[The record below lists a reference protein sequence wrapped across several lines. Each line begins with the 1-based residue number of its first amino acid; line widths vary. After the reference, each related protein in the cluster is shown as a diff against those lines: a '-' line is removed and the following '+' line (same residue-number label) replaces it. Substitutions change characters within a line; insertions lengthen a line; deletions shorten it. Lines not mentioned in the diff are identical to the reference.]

1 MIPRR
6 ELGAAWVT
14 EEMMRL
20 FTKPGSRLRSA
31 MIASLAMVAM
41 ITMTGTG
48 QALAASGSGQSRQP
62 GSALLWLPAG
72 ATAVP
77 ALSSPGA
84 AATACPRVF
93 LIGAR
98 GSGET
103 SGGQFNGLGAE
114 VSKLLSVAA
123 GYFKQKKVSYKT
135 YAVNYPSLSVNVLDP
150 TDWSKGPSYYFHH
163 NVDKYV
169 SSIVTGRKVL
179 ISLANALHK
188 RCGSTL
194 MILAGYSQ
202 GAMVAHTA
210 VNSLPGGVL
219 TCVQGSILLGDGN
232 RVPNTRAKEFGNS
245 PANGEGI
252 ASWIASVLGIKLGPD
267 VNGWPVTAN
276 VCNANDI
283 VCDTR
288 LGGILHFKQAA
299 AVHTSYAKK
308 NKNGTYSYE
317 KVLTT
322 AATWDAAKVYGFLT
336 SKPGPACG
344 LS

>member
-1 MIPRR
+1 
-6 ELGAAWVT
+6 
-14 EEMMRL
+14 MMRL
-20 FTKPGSRLRSA
+20 FTKPGPRLRSA
-31 MIASLAMVAM
+31 MIAGLAIVAM
-41 ITMTGTG
+41 TAMTGTG
-48 QALAASGSGQSRQP
+48 QALAASGGSQSGHP
-62 GSALLWLPAG
+62 GSALLRLSAG

-84 AATACPRVF
+84 ASSCPRVF

-103 SGGQFNGLGAE
+103 SGGAFNGLGAE
-114 VSKLLSVAA
+114 VDKLLSVAA
-123 GYFKQKKVSYKT
+123 SYFEQKKVSYKT

-150 TDWSKGPSYYFHH
+150 TDWTKGPSYYFHH

-169 SSIVTGRKVL
+169 GSIVKGRKVL
-179 ISLANALHK
+179 IALADALHK

-194 MILAGYSQ
+194 MIVAGYSQ

-210 VNSLPGGVL
+210 VNSLPGAVL

-232 RVPNTRAKEFGNS
+232 RVPNTRAKEFGTS
-245 PANGEGI
+245 PAKGEGI
-252 ASWIASVLGIKLGPD
+252 ANWIASELGMSLGRD

-276 VCNANDI
+276 ICNNYDI
-283 VCDTR
+283 VCDTS
-288 LGGILHFKQAA
+288 LAGILHFKYAA
-299 AVHTSYAKK
+299 SVHTSYAKK
-308 NKNGTYSYE
+308 NKNGTYTYE

>member
-1 MIPRR
+1 
-6 ELGAAWVT
+6 
-14 EEMMRL
+14 MRL
-20 FTKPGSRLRSA
+20 FTEPRTRLA
-31 MIASLAMVAM
+31 TALIAALAIVAM
-41 ITMTGTG
+41 TALTGTG
-48 QALAASGSGQSRQP
+48 QALAASGGRQP
-62 GSALLWLPAG
+62 GGSAGALLTLPAG

-77 ALSSPGA
+77 ALSSPGT

-114 VSKLLSVAA
+114 VNKLLSVAA
-123 GYFKQKKVSYKT
+123 GYFKQKKISYQT

-163 NVDKYV
+163 NVDRYV
-169 SSIVTGRKVL
+169 ASIVKGRKVL
-179 ISLANALHK
+179 ISLADALNK

-194 MILAGYSQ
+194 MIVAGYSQ

-210 VNSLPGGVL
+210 INALPGAVL

-232 RVPNTRAKEFGNS
+232 RVPNTRAKEFGTS
-245 PANGEGI
+245 PASGEGI
-252 ASWIASVLGIKLGPD
+252 ANWIASVLGMKLGPD
-267 VNGWPVTAN
+267 VNRWPVTAN
-276 VCNANDI
+276 ICNANDI

-299 AVHTSYAKK
+299 AVHTGYAKK
-308 NKNGTYSYE
+308 NSTGSYSYE

-322 AATWDAAKVYGFLT
+322 AATWDAQQVYGFLT